1 MALYDE
7 VGSTYSVTRR
17 PDPRI
22 ADQIR
27 RSLDGMSSV
36 VNIGAG
42 AGSYEPP
49 QTRLAVEPSAVM
61 IAQRL
66 TRSAPPIRAT
76 AEELPLQ
83 DDSFD
88 AALASLT
95 VHHWHD
101 LSAGVAEMVRVAR
114 HRIVIFTW
122 DHAITRNFWLLDDYL
137 PAARE
142 TDARL
147 TVPVDRLIGLL
158 PGRIRIDPVMV
169 PADCIDGFAAAYWQ
183 RPEAYLDA
191 TVRAGMSLMA
201 LTAPADL
208 TDGLATLRADIESGG
223 WRTRYR
229 ALLDRT
235 SIDAGYRLIIADRL

>member
-1 MALYDE
+1 MTLYDE

-114 HRIVIFTW
+114 RRSSYSPG
-122 DHAITRNFWLLDDYL
+122 ITPSRGTSGCSTTTC
-137 PAARE
+137 PRRGRP
-142 TDARL
+142 T
-147 TVPVDRLIGLL
+147 
-158 PGRIRIDPVMV
+158 PG
-169 PADCIDGFAAAYWQ
+169 
-183 RPEAYLDA
+183 
-191 TVRAGMSLMA
+191 
-201 LTAPADL
+201 
-208 TDGLATLRADIESGG
+208 
-223 WRTRYR
+223 
-229 ALLDRT
+229 
-235 SIDAGYRLIIADRL
+235 